1 MLRLPILA
9 VLAILFMIAVG
20 ADSVSVSKASAA
32 PRSGLLV
39 VQNQYDHALLLV
51 DPVARREI
59 ARVVVGVNGHEV
71 MLSKDGRLAYVPIY
85 SNVAIGEPG
94 TDGNTIDIVDLQ
106 ARKLVGSMDLGK
118 PVRPHRA
125 ELGPDGL
132 LYVTAELDNAVAVID
147 PGARKVLAEIPTDQ
161 PQTHM
166 LVLTPDGQ
174 RAYTS
179 NVSAGSV
186 SVLDLKTRKLIT
198 VIPVAKIIQRI
209 SISPDG
215 RRVFTHDRES
225 PRVAVI
231 DTATNKITEWIA
243 LPEMAY
249 ASTPTPDGRW
259 LLIGTNGS
267 GRHRLYAVDL
277 QTLKI
282 SKSFDL
288 PGNAQE
294 LLVPPGG
301 DVAYVSLT
309 QAGKIAVL
317 NLKSWQMEEPI
328 ALSRGVDGLEWTST
342 VR

>member
-1 MLRLPILA
+1 LFA
-9 VLAILFMIAVG
+9 VMFMFAVG

-32 PRSGLLV
+32 AASGLLV
-39 VQNQYDHALLLV
+39 VENQYDHALLLV
-51 DPVARREI
+51 DPVAKHEI

-71 MLSKDGRLAYVPIY
+71 TLSKDGRLAYVPIY

-106 ARKLVGSMDLGK
+106 ARRLVGSMDLGK

-125 ELGPDGL
+125 QLGPDGL

-147 PGARKVLAEIPTDQ
+147 PATQKVLAKIPTDQ

-174 RAYTS
+174 RAYTA

-198 VIPVAKIIQRI
+198 VVPVAKTIQRI

-225 PRVAVI
+225 PRIAVI
-231 DTATNKITEWIA
+231 DTTSNKISDWIA

-259 LLIGTNGS
+259 LLVATNGS
-267 GRHRLYAVDL
+267 GQHRLYVVDL

-288 PGNAQE
+288 PGIPLE
-294 LLVPPGG
+294 LLVRPSG
-301 DVAYVSLT
+301 DVAYVSCI

-317 NLKSWQMEEPI
+317 NLQSWQMEEPI
-328 ALSRGVDGLEWTST
+328 TLSRGVDGLAWTT
-342 VR
+342 AVR